1 MNKSFLKI
9 PLETNSLLEL
19 EPNSYCSELESID
32 QYIELILTTCPGE
45 HAFDKNFGCKIWDM
59 DFEKVSS
66 RKKWEDEFSKYIYE
80 AVSLYEKRLNDITVS
95 IEVMEVTKEDE
106 VTKTTAIK
114 KKVVVQV
121 KGYILNTAKYGIFRY
136 KLFLGPLSTE

>member
-1 MNKSFLKI
+1 MSKNFLKI
-9 PLETNSLLEL
+9 PLETDSLLEL
-19 EPNSYCSELESID
+19 NSNSFCSELESID

-80 AVSLYEKRLNDITVS
+80 AVSNYEKRLDDVTVT
-95 IEVMEVTKEDE
+95 IEVMEVAKEDE

-114 KKVVVQV
+114 KKVVVLV
-121 KGYILNTAKYGIFRY
+121 KGYILNTAKYGVFKY